1 MGASGGEGIQSIRCN
16 SGIMAQVPASR
27 DSPPA
32 RRLAPTQAW
41 KWLTK
46 CLGRFTQICPFID
59 EKLPQ
64 LAKFGGEIHVE
75 LRRYGVF
82 LLTMINIVLIAT
94 ISFATLCQ

>member
-1 MGASGGEGIQSIRCN
+1 
-16 SGIMAQVPASR
+16 MAQAPASR
-27 DSPPA
+27 DGPPV
-32 RRLAPTQAW
+32 RRFAPTEAR

-64 LAKFGGEIHVE
+64 LAEFGGEFHVR

-82 LLTMINIVLIAT
+82 LLTMIKIVLIAA

>member
-1 MGASGGEGIQSIRCN
+1 
-16 SGIMAQVPASR
+16 MAQAPASR
-27 DSPPA
+27 DGPPV
-32 RRLAPTQAW
+32 RRFAPTEAW

-64 LAKFGGEIHVE
+64 SGESGGEFHLL
-75 LRRYGVF
+75 LRRYGAI
-82 LLTMINIVLIAT
+82 LLTMIKNVLIAG